1 MLRLSTVFGDFP
13 ELFFIFS
20 PPRCF
25 FPPFMLYCPHMELF
39 SLRPYRGLKLCV
51 AVSGGRDSVALLHYL
66 HIHAE
71 EAHITLSALTCDHGI
86 RKEAA
91 SDAAFVK
98 DLCAAWGVPLITFRA
113 DVPARA
119 TKSGRSPEEEGRA
132 FRREC
137 YAEVLKNG
145 ADAVLTA
152 HHRDDYAETVLFR
165 LARGT
170 SLKGLDAFPK
180 QQGLLR
186 PLLGVTRAQLDAY
199 IRENNL
205 PYREDES
212 NWDVTFARNRIR
224 HEVLPAL
231 EQAVPGARED
241 LVRFAERAARDDAF
255 LESLAA
261 KEVRG
266 ETEKRVRADLPE
278 PLLFRACLL
287 AMKELGLA
295 RDYTEANLQELAKLT
310 RTQAGRR
317 CELPAGLTAYR
328 EGEDLVFVRTPE
340 LVAPL
345 ESVPFLLGRYELF
358 GGILEAGEGDPPE
371 SSLQKGQRA
380 LLVDL
385 AAVPEGAV
393 WRTRREGDTFRA
405 CSGRN
410 KSLKKFLTDRKI
422 PARVSRTLPVLAKE
436 SEILAVAGV
445 ELADAIKRREETAAP
460 GYLVYSRGEDTT
472 KKNQ

>member
-39 SLRPYRGLKLCV
+39 SLRPYMGLKLCV

-119 TKSGRSPEEEGRA
+119 TKSGRSLEEEGRA

-180 QQGLLR
+180 QHGLLR
-186 PLLGVTRAQLDAY
+186 PLLGVTRADIDAY
-199 IRENNL
+199 IRENDL
-205 PYREDES
+205 PFREDES
-212 NWDVTFARNRIR
+212 NADVTFARNRIR

-231 EQAVPGARED
+231 EQAVPGAREN

-266 ETEKRVRADLPE
+266 ETEKRVRADLHE

-287 AMKELGLA
+287 AMRELGLV

-317 CELPAGLTAYR
+317 CDLPAGITAYR
-328 EGEDLVFVRTPE
+328 EGEDLVFVK
-340 LVAPL
+340 APAPVEPP
-345 ESVPFLLGRYELF
+345 ESVPFALGRYALF
-358 GGILEAGEGDPPE
+358 GGILEAGEGEPPARLE
-371 SSLQKGQRA
+371 GQKA
-380 LLVDL
+380 LCIDL
-385 AAVPEGAV
+385 AMIPEGAV

-410 KSLKKFLTDRKI
+410 KTLKKFLTDRKI
-422 PARVSRTLPVLAKE
+422 PARVSSTLPVLAKE

-445 ELADAIKRREETAAP
+445 ELADEIKRREETAAP
-460 GYLVYSRGEDTT
+460 GYLLYARGEDTT